1 MPGPPGVPAGHL
13 PGGHLPQG
21 HLSDEPGT
29 DTVVVVGHAITNDN
43 ATPATTNQEICD
55 RTGFRVLPGELV
67 RNWDGIYTRL
77 KSLDVKPPQLLIR
90 SVPDQQKGSP
100 SPESADVFVGANE
113 VTIDD
118 L

>member
-1 MPGPPGVPAGHL
+1 MSS
-13 PGGHLPQG
+13 GG
-21 HLSDEPGT
+21 
-29 DTVVVVGHAITNDN
+29 TVWADDFWADDFWAADFWSTEKVVGHAITNDN
-43 ATPATTNQEICD
+43 ATPAHTNQEICD
-55 RTGFRVLPGELV
+55 RTGFRVYPGELV
-67 RNWDGIYTRL
+67 RNWDGVYTRI

>member
-1 MPGPPGVPAGHL
+1 MASAWGQSWGQAWGGAWGVVL
-13 PGGHLPQG
+13 
-21 HLSDEPGT
+21 
-29 DTVVVVGHAITNDN
+29 VGHAITNDD

-67 RNWDGIYTRL
+67 RNWDGVYTRI

-100 SPESADVFVGANE
+100 SPESKDVFIGAND